1 MTVTAEDTDLDDNHA
16 TTVTVATITGGTGSD
31 TLKITATGGE
41 VSATMLGSVTKV
53 ETFELVA
60 NGTNSTSVTISDAN
74 SVGTGAASDE
84 TLTIDGSGMSAGI
97 TLIDATAED
106 DSKIVIKGGSGA
118 DRLVGSASANHGD
131 TITGGAGNDTIAF
144 ANANVGSTDSIDG
157 GAGTDVVEFQTEAL
171 TQC

>member
-1 MTVTAEDTDLDDNHA
+1 MTVTAADTDLDANA
-16 TTVTVATITGGTGSD
+16 NAGSETVSTITGGTGSD

-74 SVGTGAASDE
+74 SVGTGAATDE

-97 TLIDATAED
+97 TSD
-106 DSKIVIKGGSGA
+106 
-118 DRLVGSASANHGD
+118 
-131 TITGGAGNDTIAF
+131 
-144 ANANVGSTDSIDG
+144 
-157 GAGTDVVEFQTEAL
+157 
-171 TQC
+171 